1 LSPSRCKWHTTRTP
15 TPSLP
20 HTGTPPSWRRQPED
34 GVLGLH
40 RLECLLFGSLIAT
53 YLVYKGRSLVGPY
66 PHEILNIPFT
76 SFSTF
81 DLLMSS
87 LAMVLAL
94 AAVQRG
100 DMKQGKL
107 CCSSTALLGL
117 IFLGGQFWEFSHF
130 VHEGLGLT
138 TNLFGSTFYVLTGTH
153 GAHVTIGVIWLLTL
167 WIQALRGK
175 LGPQN
180 AADRR
185 NHRVVLALRGRR
197 VDRDLYGRLLIQ

>member
-1 LSPSRCKWHTTRTP
+1 MTHAPAHGQHGHRTSMGVDSRKMAFWAFIG
-15 TPSLP
+15 S
-20 HTGTPPSWRRQPED
+20 
-34 GVLGLH
+34 
-40 RLECLLFGSLIAT
+40 ECLLFASLIST
-53 YLVYKGRSLVGPY
+53 YLIYKGRSLVGPY

-107 CCSSTALLGL
+107 WLLITALLGL
-117 IFLGGQFWEFSHF
+117 VFLVGQFWEFSHF
-130 VHEGLGLT
+130 YHEGLGLT

-153 GAHVTIGVIWLLTL
+153 GAHVTVGVIWLLTL
-167 WIQALRGK
+167 WVQALRGK
-175 LGPQN
+175 LGPGQ
-180 AADRR
+180 AMTVEITGLYWHFVD
-185 NHRVVLALRGRR
+185 VVWI
-197 VDRDLYGRLLIQ
+197 VIFTVVYLIQ